1 VKAKIRS
8 QKNLLICLIAL
19 AALAIATAPIISA
32 IEAKPKYTTKEVM
45 KALHKG
51 DVNVAKRVLKGQG
64 TKADFAQ
71 MVNYYQSLPL
81 NAPPRGDKASWDAK
95 TVALF
100 TAAKSLYAGDPNGL
114 NAYKQAVNCKA
125 CHSVH
130 KPE

>member
-1 VKAKIRS
+1 M
-8 QKNLLICLIAL
+8 AL

-51 DVNVAKRVLKGQG
+51 EVNVAKRVLKGQG

-71 MVNYYQSLPL
+71 LVTYYQSLPL

-95 TVALF
+95 TLALF

-114 NAYKQAVNCKA
+114 SAYKQAVNCKA
-125 CHSVH
+125 
-130 KPE
+130 

>member
-1 VKAKIRS
+1 VKTKIRS

-64 TKADFAQ
+64 SKADFARL
-71 MVNYYQSLPL
+71 VEYYQSLPL

-95 TVALF
+95 TVALLG
-100 TAAKSLYAGDPNGL
+100 AAKSLNAGDPNGL
-114 NAYKQAVNCKA
+114 NVYKQAVNCKA
-125 CHSVH
+125 CHSLH

>member
-1 VKAKIRS
+1 VKNIIRS
-8 QKNLLICLIAL
+8 QKNVVLCLIAIGG
-19 AALAIATAPIISA
+19 LAIATAPIISA

-51 DVNVAKRVLKGQG
+51 DINVAKRVLKGQG
-64 TKADFAQ
+64 TKADFAKL
-71 MVNYYQSLPL
+71 VEYYQSLPL

-95 TVALF
+95 TVALLS
-100 TAAKSLYAGDPNGL
+100 AAKSLNAGDPNGL
-114 NAYKQAVNCKA
+114 NAFKQAVNCKA